1 MGDFKDFLKSKIF
14 FKNLGFAVLLVV
26 IVFLGAAK
34 LLSYYTRHGEYI
46 VLQNLANKKLTDVQK
61 TLKDEE
67 LNYIVIDSA
76 FDEKTPPGTVI
87 NQNPYPGAHVK
98 KGRNIYLYITSAV
111 PPMVEMPNLV
121 DKSLRQ
127 ATLMIENTGLKFGGA
142 HIEPDPCNGCV
153 LKQLY
158 KGNTITPG
166 TKILKGSTI
175 TLIIGRGNVP
185 DSLSN

>member
-1 MGDFKDFLKSKIF
+1 MGDFKDFIKSKTF
-14 FKNLGFAVLLVV
+14 LKNLGLAILLLVL
-26 IVFLGAAK
+26 FFWGAVQF
-34 LLSYYTRHGEYI
+34 LSYYTRHGEFI
-46 VLQNLANKKLTDVQK
+46 VLQNLTNKKLVDVQK
-61 TLKDEE
+61 SLKDEG

-76 FDEKTPPGTVI
+76 FDEKTPPGMVI
-87 NQNPYPGAHVK
+87 NQNPYAGAHVK
-98 KGRNIYLYITSAV
+98 KGRNIYLYITSSV
-111 PPMVEMPNLV
+111 PPMVVMPNLV

-142 HIEPDPCNGCV
+142 HMEPDPCNGCV

-158 KGNTITPG
+158 KGSIITPG

-185 DSLSN
+185 DSLSD